1 MKQTQKQCVV
11 LSNSVE
17 ETFHFGVFLGQEI
30 QNPLVVTLA
39 GELGSGKTCLAQG
52 IARGLGVPEQYYV
65 TSPSFALVNEYP
77 GRLHLYHI
85 DLYRVKDMSELDEIG
100 LDEILTSDAVSVIEW
115 AERLGRDLP
124 KKRLD
129 VSVRIIDDL
138 RRSLRLVPWG
148 HEALHLVQ
156 ACLHQQPLT
165 PQRTGSVPA

>member
-11 LSNSVE
+11 FSNSVE

-30 QNPLVVTLA
+30 QTPLVITLA

-52 IARGLGVPEQYYV
+52 IARGLRVPEQYYV

-77 GRLHLYHI
+77 GRLRLYHI

-138 RRSLRLVPWG
+138 RRSFRLVPWG
-148 HEALHLVQ
+148 HEALQLVQ